1 MGAEGPQ
8 DHPYVA
14 HYDEPDVPD
23 VAETQRD
30 AAALAQA
37 DGDSARQMDFA
48 RWRVPR
54 SIAGLL
60 LACVSIAGGAVAVMS
75 VIAALTSGPGPV
87 DLVTTI
93 DASGAGSETL
103 SAGQLYLLAGVLV
116 ALEVV
121 LIWAATL
128 LFSRRLHPG
137 QWVAV
142 GFMAAASTAA
152 VVVALSAGGVSLGG
166 TEWPYIVAFPLIVV
180 ASVLELLRIRRLRA
194 RWPDETMT

>member
-37 DGDSARQMDFA
+37 DRDSARQMDFA

-54 SIAGLL
+54 SSAGLL
-60 LACVSIAGGAVAVMS
+60 LASVSIAGGAVAVMS

-103 SAGQLYLLAGVLV
+103 SAGQLCLLAGVLV